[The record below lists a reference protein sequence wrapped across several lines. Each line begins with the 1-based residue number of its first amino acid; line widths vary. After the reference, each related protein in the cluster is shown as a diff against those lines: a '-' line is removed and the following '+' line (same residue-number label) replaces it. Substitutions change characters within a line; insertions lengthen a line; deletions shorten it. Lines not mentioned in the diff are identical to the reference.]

1 MLYNFKL
8 SKGKI
13 PKIIALCYST
23 YKQYNICI
31 IVNNSTNNP
40 EIQHGIFFLSS
51 KIILNFFYFDII
63 DSDLQ
68 MFNIYN
74 ESHMSKCFHF
84 I

>member
-1 MLYNFKL
+1 MLLYL
-8 SKGKI
+8 
-13 PKIIALCYST
+13 
-23 YKQYNICI
+23 QYNICI

>member
-23 YKQYNICI
+23 YSI
-31 IVNNSTNNP
+31 IFVLLSTTLL
-40 EIQHGIFFLSS
+40 IILKYSMGFFFLSS

>member
-40 EIQHGIFFLSS
+40 EIQHGIFF
-51 KIILNFFYFDII
+51 FFVF
-63 DSDLQ
+63 
-68 MFNIYN
+68 
-74 ESHMSKCFHF
+74 
-84 I
+84 